1 VRRGRNTGN
10 WRCSRLELTVS
21 MWRIVKFEEGKWG
34 IRKSGLP
41 VWLLFFRYN
50 LSNFLTT
57 ALPGKRLLDP
67 FLLAR
72 LQIKGMFLH
81 FLDDVFLLNLS
92 LEAPQRILNR
102 FTILYADFGQLK
114 YTPHPLKIDPLL
126 FPSLQSNV
134 KPCAILRGLWRAV
147 LCVRSVLPNGSAPPR
162 KPVFVPYVAD
172 PGGKSTLTAQD
183 PVITSWLVA
192 STKATEESRILS
204 WNLLCRNLIRA
215 SRIATLLF

>member
-1 VRRGRNTGN
+1 
-10 WRCSRLELTVS
+10 
-21 MWRIVKFEEGKWG
+21 
-34 IRKSGLP
+34 
-41 VWLLFFRYN
+41 
-50 LSNFLTT
+50 
-57 ALPGKRLLDP
+57 
-67 FLLAR
+67 
-72 LQIKGMFLH
+72 
-81 FLDDVFLLNLS
+81 
-92 LEAPQRILNR
+92 
-102 FTILYADFGQLK
+102 
-114 YTPHPLKIDPLL
+114 LKIDPLL

-204 WNLLCRNLIRA
+204 LPRDLRRENGSPLAIGYGRYRG
-215 SRIATLLF
+215 S